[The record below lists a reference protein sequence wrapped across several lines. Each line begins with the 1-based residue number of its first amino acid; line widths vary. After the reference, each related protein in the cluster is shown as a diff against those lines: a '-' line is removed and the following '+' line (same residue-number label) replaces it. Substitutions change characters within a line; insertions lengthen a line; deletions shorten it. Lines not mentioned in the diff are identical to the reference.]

1 MEIIKGN
8 TYFDN
13 INIFDSIKQYP
24 YLDKDIDCDI
34 LVIGGGIEGA
44 LVNYYLSKNYK
55 VALVEKSR
63 LGRSS
68 TCVATAL
75 LEFQLDSFANDLKSI
90 LDSED
95 ISKIYSMGLKCLD
108 DLDRLISQLGNHCYY
123 KKKPSLLYSNRL
135 IDTPKI
141 KREFEFRKQNGFDCK
156 YVDDSNCP
164 IDIDIKSGIFDKN
177 GGAELNPYLFEKQL
191 IENSSNQKSIFENTE
206 IVGLQDISDYVIA
219 HTKYGYKIRAKKVIV
234 STGFDYTLLDSDVQK
249 LLTMMVSYTIVTNK
263 ISNLN
268 KLKLPLIQDTY
279 ENYHYLRS
287 LPDDR
292 IIFGGEDTKFDGTQ
306 IDAKVAKSKYQSLT
320 KNLIK
325 ILKNYNLNITS
336 EYEFCG
342 LFASTENNLGVVGQS
357 KFKNIYYFLSCGANG
372 IINTFCGIE
381 IIKDL
386 LEGKSNEFEKYFSPL
401 R

>member
-95 ISKIYSMGLKCLD
+95 ISKIYSMGLRCLD

-141 KREFEFRKQNGFDCK
+141 KREFGFRKQNGFDCK

-164 IDIDIKSGIFDKN
+164 IDIDIKSGILDKN

-191 IENSSNQKSIFENTE
+191 IENSSNQKSIYENTE
-206 IVGLQDISDYVIA
+206 IVSLQDISDYVIA

-336 EYEFCG
+336 EYKFCG